1 MWTSWGYVLS
11 VSSRRVKIILLMRE
25 KKDYLLL
32 FLKGI
37 GMGAADVIPGV
48 SGGTIA
54 FISGIYGELIDS
66 IKSINFTTLKLLLTG
81 KISAFFKA
89 VNGWFLLSVF
99 GGIAVSIFSL
109 AQLMKWLL
117 TTHPVPVWSF
127 FFGLILVS
135 SAFIIRSSDKFGVK
149 GWISFIVGVLVA
161 FFITSVSP
169 VKTTEALWFVF
180 LSGSIGIC
188 AMILP
193 GISGAFILLL
203 LGKYLYIMTAVTEF
217 NLPVILVF
225 VAGAAIGLILFS
237 NFLSW
242 LLNHYHTLTIA
253 LLAGFMIG
261 SLNKV
266 WPWKIVKTWA
276 EGSHGD
282 MVPVTEQN
290 VLPATY
296 ADVTGLDSTVF
307 AAITLFLIGIFL
319 LITIET
325 IGAKMKRS

>member
-1 MWTSWGYVLS
+1 
-11 VSSRRVKIILLMRE
+11 MRK
-25 KKDYLLL
+25 KKDYLFL

-54 FISGIYGELIDS
+54 FISGIYEELINS
-66 IKSINFTTLKLLLTG
+66 IKSINFTTLKLLFTG
-81 KISAFFKA
+81 KVGAFFNA
-89 VNGWFLLSVF
+89 VNAWFLLSVF

-117 TTHPVPVWSF
+117 TNHPIPVWSF

-135 SAFIIRSSDKFGVK
+135 AVFIIRSSDKFKVR
-149 GWISFIVGVLVA
+149 GWIAFISGILVS

-169 VKTTEALWFVF
+169 VNTPEALWFVF

-203 LGKYLYIMTAVTEF
+203 LGKYLYIMTAVTEL
-217 NLPVILVF
+217 NLLVIMVF
-225 VAGAAIGLILFS
+225 VAGAATGIILFS
-237 NFLSW
+237 NLLSW
-242 LLNHYHTLTIA
+242 LLKYYHTVTIA

-266 WPWKIVKTWA
+266 WPWKIVETWA
-276 EGSHGD
+276 QNSHGE
-282 MVPVTEQN
+282 MVAITERN

-296 ADVTGLDSTVF
+296 SDISGHDSF
-307 AAITLFLIGIFL
+307 LAIAIALFLVGIFL
-319 LITIET
+319 LIAIET